1 LVELLNTSKVT
12 PNESMTGK
20 IKLNSWILDSG
31 TSNHMTG
38 TLQYL
43 SDVREVLGCPVGLPN
58 GHTATSNKEGTI
70 KLTDGLKLK
79 NVLYVPEL
87 NCNLISISQLSD
99 ESNCNVQFTT
109 NLCAIQDRTSKML
122 IGAGERRDGLY
133 FFREVPK
140 VKACRVEGM
149 NQLEVWHKRLGHPSW
164 KTTRLVSS
172 CDGSRVSELQNKVC
186 DTCQRAKQT
195 REKFPLNNHKASNTF
210 DLIHCDLWGAYRTP
224 SSCGASYF
232 LTIVDDCS
240 RAVWIFLLVD
250 KKQVSKTLTNFFAMV
265 ERQYNKRVELVRSD
279 NGT

>member
-1 LVELLNTSKVT
+1 
-12 PNESMTGK
+12 
-20 IKLNSWILDSG
+20 
-31 TSNHMTG
+31 
-38 TLQYL
+38 
-43 SDVREVLGCPVGLPN
+43 
-58 GHTATSNKEGTI
+58 
-70 KLTDGLKLK
+70 
-79 NVLYVPEL
+79 
-87 NCNLISISQLSD
+87 
-99 ESNCNVQFTT
+99 
-109 NLCAIQDRTSKML
+109 
-122 IGAGERRDGLY
+122 
-133 FFREVPK
+133 
-140 VKACRVEGM
+140 M

-164 KTTRLVSS
+164 KTTQLVSS

-265 ERQYNKRVELVRSD
+265 ERQYNKRVKMVRSD
-279 NGT
+279 NGTEFICMKNYFLEHGIIFQPSCTGTP